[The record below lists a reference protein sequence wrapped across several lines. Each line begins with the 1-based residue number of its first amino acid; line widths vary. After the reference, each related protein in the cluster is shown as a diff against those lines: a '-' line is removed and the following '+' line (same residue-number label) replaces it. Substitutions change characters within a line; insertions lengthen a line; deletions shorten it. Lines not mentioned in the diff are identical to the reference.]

1 MCKRCAYVP
10 FPATIDGAI
19 HKIGK
24 IQSKLFSYQNFK
36 PFKEINSLKAKIWKI
51 STIANTYVCGGPYLG
66 ALSCNKSFITLDCND
81 YKERFLPYTISLFVF
96 MVIFSRDTRFDF
108 RVVDYHKKSWQYFSC
123 HMAARKW
130 NLKS

>member
-36 PFKEINSLKAKIWKI
+36 PFKEINSLKAKILMKNFNHSQYICLWR
-51 STIANTYVCGGPYLG
+51 
-66 ALSCNKSFITLDCND
+66 ALLRCAL
-81 YKERFLPYTISLFVF
+81 L
-96 MVIFSRDTRFDF
+96 
-108 RVVDYHKKSWQYFSC
+108 Q
-123 HMAARKW
+123 
-130 NLKS
+130 